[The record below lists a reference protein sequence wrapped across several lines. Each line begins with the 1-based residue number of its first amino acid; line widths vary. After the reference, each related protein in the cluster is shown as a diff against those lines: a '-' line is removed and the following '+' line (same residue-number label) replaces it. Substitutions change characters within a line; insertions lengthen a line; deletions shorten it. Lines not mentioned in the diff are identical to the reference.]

1 MGENLRADEQ
11 TVIQA
16 KQHEPKITII
26 IPAYNEEKRIVNRI
40 QNLIGYFDKALV
52 EYELLVITDGCTDK
66 TPEVVSKYANYNP
79 KVRLF
84 DFPERLGKGGA
95 IIEGL
100 KLAKGKIIVV
110 TDADDSVPPQEIFKL
125 IKNVENY
132 DMVIGSRY
140 SKDSKLLVKE
150 TLLRYLLGRSFNAL
164 VKLMFWRFRGIN
176 DTQCGVKVLRRYV
189 VDKSLRNLFI
199 TGFAV
204 DVNLIYSV
212 MRGGFKVKEV
222 GITYMHVEHESK
234 VSKVL
239 AKLMLGMIF
248 SLIRLRLYYSRFRAI
263 LDTKVMKK
271 VSGFLWKLTK
281 S

>member
-40 QNLIGYFDKALV
+40 QNLIGYFDKALG

-66 TPEVVSKYANYNP
+66 TPEVVSKYVNYNP

-100 KLAKGKIIVV
+100 KLAKGEIIVV